1 MRSDYLIH
9 TLHFSLQMDR
19 CPAEI
24 CSEIYAFAC
33 VDDGRTGRALSLVSK
48 YTRETSKPYK
58 LQSISVIGY
67 NQLLAF
73 ADLVESTPLH
83 LRQVKCIFMSAHPR
97 STASEPKALTSEYA
111 RRQQAYTA
119 VGRILKAISSVVT
132 IVHAFFVFYRPF
144 PLLPVS
150 LPALV
155 ELTVHGPTE
164 TSIDLIDENI
174 QFKSL
179 KHLHLSSFCSPLY
192 ILRSVSKL
200 TPSLS
205 HLRLSAPEHSTN
217 FVLELKAI
225 LDNTESVLPPD
236 LERIFIH
243 LPTKPKDN
251 LMGMLD
257 TYRSTVSALSSIAD
271 VHDWIILLPPLRLGM
286 FRTISIQDA
295 EEAWSRSAAG
305 MTWW

>member
-1 MRSDYLIH
+1 
-9 TLHFSLQMDR
+9 MDR

-73 ADLVESTPLH
+73 ADLVENTPLH
-83 LRQVKCIFMSAHPR
+83 LRQVKCIFISAHPR
-97 STASEPKALTSEYA
+97 STASDPRALTPEYA
-111 RRQQAYTA
+111 RRQQAYAA
-119 VGRILKAISSVVT
+119 VGRILKAISSFVT

-164 TSIDLIDENI
+164 TLMDFDENI
-174 QFKSL
+174 QFQSL
-179 KHLHLSSFCSPLY
+179 KHLHLSSFCSPFY
-192 ILRSVSKL
+192 ILGSVSKL
-200 TPSLS
+200 TPSLA
-205 HLRLSAPEHSTN
+205 HLRLSAPEHSVN

-225 LDNTESVLPPD
+225 LDSTESVLLPPD

-257 TYRSTVSALSSIAD
+257 TYRSTVSALSSITSL
-271 VHDWIILLPPLRLGM
+271 HDWIILLPPLRLGM

-295 EEAWSRSAAG
+295 EEAWARSTAG

>member
-1 MRSDYLIH
+1 
-9 TLHFSLQMDR
+9 MDR

-24 CSEIYAFAC
+24 FSEIYAFAC
-33 VDDGRTGRALSLVSK
+33 VDDGQTGRALSLVSK
-48 YTRETSKPYK
+48 YIRETSKPYK
-58 LQSISVIGY
+58 LQSVSVIGC

-73 ADLVESTPLH
+73 ADLVEHTPLH
-83 LRQVKCIFMSAHPR
+83 LRQVKCIFLSAHPR
-97 STASEPKALTSEYA
+97 STASDPKALTSEYA

-119 VGRILKAISSVVT
+119 VGRILKAISSFVT
-132 IVHAFFVFYRPF
+132 IVHAFFIFYRPF

-164 TSIDLIDENI
+164 TTSFDLIDENI

-179 KHLHLSSFCSPLY
+179 KHLHLSSVYSPSY
-192 ILRSVSKL
+192 ILRNISKL
-200 TPSLS
+200 TPSLA
-205 HLRLSAPEHSTN
+205 HLRLSAPERSIN

-257 TYRSTVSALSSIAD
+257 TYRSTESALSSIAG
-271 VHDWIILLPPLRLGM
+271 VHDRIILLPPLRLGM
-286 FRTISIQDA
+286 FRIISIQDA

>member
-1 MRSDYLIH
+1 
-9 TLHFSLQMDR
+9 MDH

-73 ADLVESTPLH
+73 ADLVEQTPLH
-83 LRQVKCIFMSAHPR
+83 LRQVRCIFLSAHPR
-97 STASEPKALTSEYA
+97 STASNPKGLTPEYA
-111 RRQQAYTA
+111 RRQQAYAA
-119 VGRILKAISSVVT
+119 VGRILKAISSFVT
-132 IVHAFFVFYRPF
+132 IVHAFFIFYRPF

-164 TSIDLIDENI
+164 TSSDLIDESI
-174 QFKSL
+174 QFKAL
-179 KHLHLSSFCSPLY
+179 KHLHLSSFCSPFY
-192 ILRSVSKL
+192 ILKNVSKL
-200 TPSLS
+200 TPSLA
-205 HLRLSAPEHSTN
+205 HLRLSAPEHSIN
-217 FVLELKAI
+217 FALELKAI
-225 LDNTESVLPPD
+225 LDNTQSVLPPD
-236 LERIFIH
+236 LERIYIH

-257 TYRSTVSALSSIAD
+257 KYRNTVSALSSIAD

-295 EEAWSRSAAG
+295 EEAWSRSATG

>member
-1 MRSDYLIH
+1 
-9 TLHFSLQMDR
+9 MDR

-24 CSEIYAFAC
+24 WSQIYAFAC
-33 VDDGRTGRALSLVSK
+33 VDDGRTGRTLSLVSK

-58 LQSISVIGY
+58 LQSVSVIGY

-73 ADLVESTPLH
+73 AELVENTPLH
-83 LRQVKCIFMSAHPR
+83 LRQVKCIFISAHPR
-97 STASEPKALTSEYA
+97 STASDPRALTTEYA
-111 RRQQAYTA
+111 RRKQAYAA
-119 VGRILKAISSVVT
+119 VGRILKAISPFVT

-164 TSIDLIDENI
+164 TSIDIIDESV

-179 KHLHLSSFCSPLY
+179 KHLHLSSFCSPYY
-192 ILRSVSKL
+192 ILESVSKL
-200 TPSLS
+200 SPSLA
-205 HLRLSAPEHSTN
+205 HLRLSAPEHSIN

-251 LMGMLD
+251 LMGTLD
-257 TYRSTVSALSSIAD
+257 TYRSTVSALNSIAG
-271 VHDWIILLPPLRLGM
+271 VHVCIVLLPPLRLGM

-305 MTWW
+305 VAWW

>member
-1 MRSDYLIH
+1 
-9 TLHFSLQMDR
+9 MDR

-48 YTRETSKPYK
+48 YIRESSKPYK

-73 ADLVESTPLH
+73 ADLVENTPLH
-83 LRQVKCIFMSAHPR
+83 LRQVKCIFLSAHPR
-97 STASEPKALTSEYA
+97 STASDPKALTPEYA
-111 RRQQAYTA
+111 RRQQAYAA
-119 VGRILKAISSVVT
+119 VGRILKAISSFVT

-164 TSIDLIDENI
+164 TSIDIDENI

-179 KHLHLSSFCSPLY
+179 KHLHLSSFCSPFY
-192 ILRSVSKL
+192 IRSVSKL
-200 TPSLS
+200 TPSLA
-205 HLRLSAPEHSTN
+205 HLRLSAPEHSVN
-217 FVLELKAI
+217 FVLELKTI

-243 LPTKPKDN
+243 LPTQPKDN

-257 TYRSTVSALSSIAD
+257 TYGSTVSALNSIAS
-271 VHDWIILLPPLRLGM
+271 VHDRIILLPPLRLGM

-295 EEAWSRSAAG
+295 EEAWSRSALG